1 MITEND
7 IENAAD
13 CRAETISCLHGV
25 LGGVPQC
32 TQDEIDK
39 ETELIEG
46 AFIKGAEWMLN
57 QFPKKKALRVYLA
70 ALSSPGSMRVNS
82 LDAVYAFPSIKER
95 AKWAASVNTHYYDIS
110 FFEDEMEIDL

>member
-7 IENAAD
+7 INNAAKD
-13 CRAETISCLHGV
+13 YCNTRYPASLDAPFIAEGFR
-25 LGGVPQC
+25 Q
-32 TQDEIDK
+32 
-39 ETELIEG
+39 G
-46 AFIKGAEWMLN
+46 ATWMLN
-57 QFPKKKALRVYLA
+57 QFPKKKIIKIYLA